1 MLERLQ
7 KVLANHQIASR
18 RKCESIISE
27 GRVTV
32 NGQVVTELGT
42 KVSSSDDIEVDG
54 KKLFKQSYTY
64 ILMNKPRGIISSV
77 SDDKGRKTVFDLL
90 MKEDQEARLY
100 PVGRLDYD
108 TAGLLLMTND
118 GALTQKLTHPK
129 HNVEKVYRVV
139 CQGIIS
145 REAVKKLRT
154 GVPIGG
160 KHIVKGIQVRVIE
173 RRIPTKTSYIE
184 ITLVDG
190 KYHQVKEMF
199 ASVGFPVQKLTRLR
213 YAFLDLEGVKR
224 GLYRHLK
231 VHEVKKLFGYQ
242 FKLNR

>member
-18 RKCESIISE
+18 RKCEAIILE
-27 GRVTV
+27 GRVKV
-32 NGQVVTELGT
+32 NGQVVHELGT

-54 KKLFKQSYTY
+54 KKLFKQEYTY

-77 SDDKGRKTVFDLL
+77 SDEKGRKTVFDLL
-90 MKEDQEARLY
+90 LKEDQNARVY
-100 PVGRLDYD
+100 PVGRLDFD

-118 GALTQKLTHPK
+118 GDLTQRLTHPK
-129 HNVEKVYRVV
+129 HYVDKVYRVV
-139 CQGIIS
+139 CHGIIS
-145 REAVKKLRT
+145 REAVKQLRT
-154 GVPIGG
+154 GVRINE
-160 KHIVKGIQVRVIE
+160 KHVVKGIQVRVLE
-173 RRIPTKTSYIE
+173 RRIPTKTSYVE

-199 ASVGFPVQKLTRLR
+199 AIVGFPVTKLTRLR
-213 YAFLDLEGVKR
+213 YAFLDLEGVQR
-224 GLYRHLK
+224 GLYRYLK

-242 FKLNR
+242 FKNS

>member
-18 RKCESIISE
+18 RKCETIILE
-27 GRVTV
+27 GRVKV
-32 NGQVVTELGT
+32 NGHVITELGT
-42 KVSSSDDIEVDG
+42 KVSLSDDIEVDG
-54 KKLFKQSYTY
+54 KKLFKQAYTY
-64 ILMNKPRGIISSV
+64 VLMNKPRGIISSV
-77 SDDKGRKTVFDLL
+77 SDEKGRKTVFDLL
-90 MKEDQEARLY
+90 LKEDQESRLY

-129 HNVEKVYRVV
+129 HLVDKVYRVV

-145 REAVKKLRT
+145 REAVKQLRT

-160 KHIVKGIQVRVIE
+160 KHVVKGVSVRVLE
-173 RRIPTKTSYIE
+173 RRIQSKTSYIE
-184 ITLVDG
+184 ITLIDG

-199 ASVGFPVQKLTRLR
+199 ASVGYPVTKLTRVR
-213 YAFLDLEGVKR
+213 YAFLDLEGVQR
-224 GLYRHLK
+224 GLYRYLK

-242 FKLNR
+242 YKPRG